1 MSFPLFR
8 VWVVL
13 TACTL
18 AGAQAPPPAPAPG
31 TIAGMVVDAGNNS
44 PIRRA
49 VVTLSTVEARP
60 QDAVAWT
67 DGNGRFAFGYLPP
80 GRYELRVS
88 KSGYQNAIYGADSP
102 RRPPGTISLAAGE
115 TRGDLVFRIQLITTI
130 TGTVVD
136 DHGDPL
142 QGVSVLA
149 MRQGW
154 QRRKHTLIPGPSSN
168 SDASGHYHLTG
179 LGPGAYAIVAS
190 QDFRRALSL
199 DSEAVAGQP
208 QRVYCFGRQYY
219 PGTDRPASAT
229 LISVEAGHEYANI
242 DFQLTAHPCLAVR
255 GKAIPPS
262 GVSPEQVT
270 VNASSTDTGLRGAN
284 FGAGAPRPDFAFQFD
299 RLEPGEYRLV
309 AQANSSG
316 KLYRGAQTVEV
327 SADIADLS
335 IPLQPSVDL
344 AGSITVEGPDAAKY
358 LPTSVS
364 LVSGDGALL
373 NGRPP
378 SALVNRD
385 GTFKIADVPP
395 GLWDINPGRV
405 PPDGYIKSMHLG
417 DQDVLTEDMV
427 IEPTTQAELKIV
439 LSTRAARVQGEVS
452 LNGQPARAFVLL
464 APEPRFR
471 HVLSFYRVV
480 GADPAGHFEIRNAAP
495 GTYQL
500 YAFDE
505 YDPQSIQDPEFLKP
519 FDQAAVTVTLR
530 EGDNPMQRL
539 TVLSTAHAVSGG
551 AQ

>member
-13 TACTL
+13 TGCAM
-18 AGAQAPPPAPAPG
+18 AGAQTPPPAPPPG
-31 TIAGMVVDAGNNS
+31 TIAGMVLDAGNNS

-67 DGNGRFAFGYLPP
+67 DANGRFAFGYLPP

-88 KSGYQNAIYGADSP
+88 KNGYQNTIYGADSP
-102 RRPPGTISLAAGE
+102 RRPPGTISLAAGAI
-115 TRGDLVFRIQLITTI
+115 RSDLVFRLQLITTI

-142 QGVSVLA
+142 QGVSILA

-154 QRRKHTLIPGPSSN
+154 QRRKRTLIPGPSTN

-179 LGPGAYAIVAS
+179 LAPAAYAIVAS

-199 DSEAVAGQP
+199 DSEAVAGQT

-219 PGTDRPASAT
+219 PGTGRADSAT
-229 LISVEAGHEYANI
+229 LIPVEPGHEYANI
-242 DFQLTAHPCLAVR
+242 DFQFTARPCLAVR
-255 GKAIPPS
+255 GKVIPPS
-262 GVSPEQVT
+262 GIALEQVT
-270 VNASSTDTGLRGAN
+270 VNASSTDTGMRGAN
-284 FGAGAPRPDFAFQFD
+284 FGAGARRPDFAFQFD
-299 RLEPGEYRLV
+299 RLEPGQYRLV

-316 KLYRGAQTVEV
+316 KLYRGSQTVDV
-327 SADIADLS
+327 SGDISDLS
-335 IPLQPSVDL
+335 IPLQPSIDL

-364 LVSGDGALL
+364 LVSGDGVPL

-385 GTFKIADVPP
+385 GTFKIADVLP
-395 GLWDINPGRV
+395 GVWDINTGRV
-405 PPDGYIKSMHLG
+405 PPDGYIKSMRLG

-427 IEPTTQAELKIV
+427 IEPTTQADLKIV
-439 LSTRAARVQGEVS
+439 MSTRSAHVQGEVS
-452 LNGQPARAFVLL
+452 LDGQPARAFVLL

-480 GADPAGHFEIRNAAP
+480 GADPAGHFEIKNAAP

-519 FDQAAVTVTLR
+519 FDQHAVTLTLR
-530 EGDNPMQRL
+530 EGENPPQKL
-539 TVLSTAHAVSGG
+539 TVLSTARMASGG